1 MTERVRVWVFLCGG
15 VGFAIFYL
23 WGLHGLPAFGFYR
36 GPYGDVLNSAAIPA
50 RHVTDI
56 VAAVNFDYRGIDT
69 IGEEFI
75 LFTSVIGVAVLLR
88 LQRQEHKEEEDRE
101 QTRQLEDTS
110 DALLV
115 LSVLLVP
122 PTVLLGLYIVTHGH
136 LTPGGGFQGG
146 VVLATAPLLLYL
158 GSLYDTFKKV
168 APQALIEAGDA
179 IGAGGFVLVGLAGL
193 IIVGSFLKN
202 FLPLGPVGEIYSAG
216 TIPIINVSVGL
227 EVASGIMLVVAELL
241 KQVVEVQDEG
251 GKEQGKDQKQ

>member
-1 MTERVRVWVFLCGG
+1 MTERVRTWVFLVGS
-15 VGFAIFYL
+15 VGFAIFFL

-36 GPYGDVLNSAAIPA
+36 GPYGDVLNSVAIPQ
-50 RHVTDI
+50 RHVTDV

-88 LQRQEHKEEEDRE
+88 LQRQERKEEKE
-101 QTRQLEDTS
+101 QEQPRRLENTS

-158 GSLYDTFKKV
+158 GGLYGTFKNV
-168 APQALIEAGDA
+168 APQALVEAGDA
-179 IGAGGFVLVGLAGL
+179 IGAGGFVVVGLAGL

-227 EVASGIMLVVAELL
+227 EVASGIMLIVAELL
-241 KQVVEVQDEG
+241 KQTIEVQDEG
-251 GKEQGKDQKQ
+251 GQGNGKQQ